1 MGEKAKSIIENIIKD
16 VEVGEVYEGTV
27 TKIMKFGAFVDVLNG
42 KEGLLHISQIDNK
55 RINEVEDVLKT
66 GDKVTVKVIGIDNDG
81 KIDLSRK
88 VLLANSDDDN
98 QEKSEGQQHR
108 RQRYTRDRSKND

>member
-1 MGEKAKSIIENIIKD
+1 
-16 VEVGEVYEGTV
+16 
-27 TKIMKFGAFVDVLNG
+27 MKFGAFVDVLNG

-55 RINEVEDVLKT
+55 RINVVEDVLKT

-88 VLLANSDDDN
+88 VLLKDSDSDEN
-98 QEKSEGQQHR
+98 QDKSEGQQHR